1 MRARSPRRTC
11 IYVLCVTP
19 TDARLIEVWTRAAR
33 RRRAGGRRGGG
44 RARRAGAGRR
54 APSPFSQRSEGVESG
69 GVLHGFPARRLR
81 RSVSRKVE
89 LRGRPVSPSPPRR
102 QSCCRRASLSWPLQ
116 SHGQDVH
123 AAHRAVAVPGGRPL
137 RPEREVR
144 RGPRPVQ
151 GLPHEALREEQG
163 RGALALLV
171 LHGPPVPREEGE
183 RPDHLDQPGAPPP
196 ARARLR
202 AVAPPSA
209 CARAALLPPG
219 ASTWPELWPACAPAP
234 RRPEN
239 CAAPDADAAVPAT
252 MAAAG
257 AAQFSERR
265 RRARAGPP
273 RRPLCA
279 AERRC

>member
-1 MRARSPRRTC
+1 MHAH
-11 IYVLCVTP
+11 V
-19 TDARLIEVWTRAAR
+19 
-33 RRRAGGRRGGG
+33 AGK
-44 RARRAGAGRR
+44 R
-54 APSPFSQRSEGVESG
+54 AP
-69 GVLHGFPARRLR
+69 RLLPR
-81 RSVSRKVE
+81 G
-89 LRGRPVSPSPPRR
+89 RGRPADARPIQTRGRIPSAAPSTKAESRRR
-102 QSCCRRASLSWPLQ
+102 QLCRRPSRGC
-116 SHGQDVH
+116 HGQDVY